1 MEKIYGFE
9 NVDINTLPSE
19 AKEIIREYREE
30 AEKVNKPF
38 SSFIEN
44 ETLYALKWL
53 DWSTKLSP
61 LFAPVWNLKESRKYT
76 IEDLNKE
83 ETAPKKVF
91 EMQKLISNVIL

>member
-1 MEKIYGFE
+1 MEKINSFE

-44 ETLYALKWL
+44 ETLYALKM
-53 DWSTKLSP
+53 
-61 LFAPVWNLKESRKYT
+61 A
-76 IEDLNKE
+76 
-83 ETAPKKVF
+83 
-91 EMQKLISNVIL
+91 